1 LKDAARLLGY
11 FVATILFGAVAAP
24 ILFWSAQWLAAHG
37 IFPALAAFDF
47 EAFFHRALMLGALL
61 FLWPFLRWLRVKRLR
76 DLGLEPNRRWAR
88 DVAIGFLISAIPVV
102 CCGVFLLALGNYTMR
117 TQIAWGAVTTV
128 ALAAA
133 VVPIIE
139 ETLFRGLF
147 LGVLLR
153 GNRPMPA
160 ALLSAGIFSIVHF
173 LKAPDQTTTAVAW
186 TSGFISLAHS
196 FDQFTNPMLVLA
208 GFTTL
213 FLIGVI
219 LAHARLRTR
228 SLWLPIGLHAGWVF
242 ASGAF
247 NKIAH
252 REIVA
257 LPWLGKNLLI
267 GVVPLC
273 VCLVSWVLLGAWLRY
288 DAGTRET

>member
-11 FVATILFGAVAAP
+11 FAATILFGAVAAP
-24 ILFWSAQWLAAHG
+24 ILFWAAQWLAAHG

-61 FLWPFLRWLRVKRLR
+61 FLWPFLRWLGIKGPRG
-76 DLGLEPNRRWAR
+76 LGLARNRHWAR
-88 DVAIGFLISAIPVV
+88 DLAIGFLISALPVL
-102 CCGVFLLALGNYTMR
+102 CCGIFLVALGNYTMR
-117 TQIAWGAVTTV
+117 THVAWDAVAAV
-128 ALAAA
+128 ALTAAA
-133 VVPIIE
+133 VAFVE
-139 ETLFRGLF
+139 EALFRGLF

-153 GNRPMPA
+153 SNRPLTA
-160 ALLSAGIFSIVHF
+160 ALLSSGIFSIVHF
-173 LKAPDQTTTAVAW
+173 LKAPDQTTTSVAW
-186 TSGFISLAHS
+186 TSGFISLTHS
-196 FDQFTNPMLVLA
+196 FDQFTKPMLVLA

-228 SLWLPIGLHAGWVF
+228 SLWLPIGLHAGWIF

-273 VCLVSWVLLGAWLRY
+273 VCLVSWILLRAGLRY
-288 DAGTRET
+288 VGTRES